1 MSHFRLYL
9 TLRMLSI
16 VRMLIAMAVLVHYF
30 KSNVQ
35 SNAQIKLILLYFS
48 NKSRANKLWGAW
60 RVAAKIISTQN

>member
-9 TLRMLSI
+9 TLRVLSI

-30 KSNVQ
+30 K